1 MRDSPITATVDFS
14 QEGVQHGH
22 LRLPHSRDDSAW
34 GSVMIPITVVKRGE
48 GPTALFTGG
57 NHGDEYEGAVALFD
71 LARQLL
77 AEDVQGRVII
87 VPAMNY
93 PAFLAARRTSP
104 VDGGN
109 LNRLFPGQPDGS
121 LTEKIADYFQRHLLP
136 LADLVAD
143 IHSGGKTLDF
153 VPLAAAHRLD
163 DPAQEAR
170 CRAAMEAFNAPY
182 SLMLREID
190 NVGMYDT
197 AAEEM
202 GKTFISTELGGGG
215 SVTAR
220 SVAIAKR
227 GLRNLLIHAC
237 ILPGEVTHQAS
248 VFLDMPGGD
257 CFLFSEHGGL
267 LEPCID
273 LGESVTEG
281 QLVAKVHAIEA
292 SGRAPA
298 EYRAR
303 MNGILAGRHFP
314 GLIGMGDCLAMLA
327 VPGESS

>member
-1 MRDSPITATVDFS
+1 MRDSPITATVDFA
-14 QEGVQHGH
+14 QDGVQHGH

-34 GSVMIPITVVKRGE
+34 GSVMIPITVVKAGE

-57 NHGDEYEGAVALFD
+57 NHGDEYEGPVALFD
-71 LARQLL
+71 LVRQLR
-77 AEDVQGRVII
+77 AEEIQGRVII

-109 LNRLFPGQPDGS
+109 LNRLFPGRPDGS
-121 LTEKIADYFQRHLLP
+121 VTEKIADYFQRVLLP
-136 LADLVAD
+136 MADLVAD

-153 VPLAAAHRLD
+153 VPFAAAHRLD

-215 SVTAR
+215 SVTAER
-220 SVAIAKR
+220 VAIAKR
-227 GLRNLLIHAC
+227 GLRNLLVHAG
-237 ILPGEVTHQAS
+237 ILPGEVTRVQS
-248 VFLDMPGGD
+248 VLLDMPGDD
-257 CFLFSEHGGL
+257 CFLFAEHRGL

-273 LGESVTEG
+273 LGQPVAAG
-281 QLVAKVHAIEA
+281 QLVAKVHPIEA
-292 SGRAPA
+292 SGRTPA
-298 EYRAR
+298 EYRAK
-303 MNGILAGRHFP
+303 MDGILTGRHFP

-327 VPGESS
+327 VPTNGD